1 MATFL
6 LEDMTGRIDVVAFP
20 EAFGKSGAYMRQGQ
34 LVWVKGKFGGEGES
48 RRINLN
54 LMMPLTDALEKLAKR
69 MIIRIFLP
77 GLEDSVLEALRSVL
91 GKYEG
96 KCPVVFELETP
107 HAYRMVT
114 QSAEV
119 HGVTPTEELKK
130 CIEDLLGEDSVHIEY

>member
-6 LEDMTGRIDVVAFP
+6 LEDMTGRIEVVAFP
-20 EAFGKSGAYMRQGQ
+20 EAYGKSGAYLREGQ

-48 RRINLN
+48 RRISLN

-130 CIEDLLGEDSVHIEY
+130 RIEDLLGEDSVHIEY